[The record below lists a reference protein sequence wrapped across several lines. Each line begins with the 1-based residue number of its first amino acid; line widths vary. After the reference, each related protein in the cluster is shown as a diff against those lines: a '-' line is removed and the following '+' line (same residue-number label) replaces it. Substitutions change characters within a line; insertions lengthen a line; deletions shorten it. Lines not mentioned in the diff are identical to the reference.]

1 MGKYPQEI
9 LTQVLAA
16 TDIVEIVGAAI
27 ELKSSGPGRFVALCP
42 FHHEKTPSFHVTRDR
57 QRFHCFGCGKGGDA
71 ISFLREFES
80 IGFIEAVQK
89 LAERAGIQLPA
100 TSDREGGE
108 QYLRKQL
115 LEIGSFAARYYS
127 DCLQDPLKGGK
138 GRAYLKTRKLKHE
151 TIRRFGL
158 GYAPEG
164 WSALLDAARTRGYR
178 DSVIEASGLIKRSER
193 GPYFDTFRDRLIIP
207 IRDAA
212 GNVVG
217 LGGRDLK
224 GDSPAKYM
232 NSPET
237 PVYKKSRVLFGL
249 SEARDALR
257 KEKYAIIVEGYF
269 DLMRCF
275 DEGIRNVVATCGT
288 ALTSEQASLLRRYV
302 PEVLVVFDGDAA
314 GVRAAL
320 RGIAILAAA
329 GLTVRALVL
338 PDNKDP
344 DDYIQDAG
352 VEAFRERVGGALDF
366 VTFYIRMN
374 GESLGTI
381 EGRTDIAKQ
390 VFTIVQSIDDA
401 MRTDAYLKQ
410 IARELQI
417 DEWSV
422 RREYEAQLRRRESG
436 PRGEPKTSVHDSP
449 FSMDD
454 YDFVAALIASGPLC
468 DRVRRELSGVSLKP
482 GAFAQVLMGVLS
494 GETDRFEDPAAA
506 SLYAAAANRPVPP
519 ADQAEVLVEKRIR
532 SLKRDA
538 LKAEALDLQE
548 AIRDAEKS
556 GDVVRAAQ
564 LASRRVGIN
573 REIDR
578 LGAA

>member
-1 MGKYPQEI
+1 LGKYPQEI

-16 TDIVEIVGAAI
+16 TDIVEIVGASLD
-27 ELKSSGPGRFVALCP
+27 LKPSGSGRFVALCP
-42 FHHEKTPSFHVTRDR
+42 FHHEKTPSFHVTRER

-71 ISFLREFES
+71 ISFVMEFES
-80 IGFIEAVQK
+80 TGFVEAVKK

-100 TSDREGGE
+100 PSDREGRDE
-108 QYLRKQL
+108 YLRKQL
-115 LEIGSFAARYYS
+115 LEVGGFAARFYA
-127 DCLQDPLKGGK
+127 DCLKDPLKGGK
-138 GRAYLKTRKLKHE
+138 ARAYLKTRQLKEE
-151 TIRRFGL
+151 TVRRFGI
-158 GYAPEG
+158 GYAPDG
-164 WSALLDAARTRGYR
+164 WSTLLDAARSAGFR
-178 DSVIEASGLIKRSER
+178 DNVIEMSGLVKRSDR
-193 GPYFDTFRDRLIIP
+193 GSYFDTFRERLIIP
-207 IRDAA
+207 IRDAS

-257 KEKYAIIVEGYF
+257 KEKRAIIVEGYF
-269 DLMRCF
+269 DLMRCV
-275 DEGIRNVVATCGT
+275 DAGIGNVVATCGT

-302 PEVLVVFDGDAA
+302 PEALVVFDGDAA

-329 GLTVRALVL
+329 GLTVRALAL
-338 PDNKDP
+338 PDNQDP
-344 DDYIQDAG
+344 DDYIRDQGVDAFLAE
-352 VEAFRERVGGALDF
+352 VEQALDF
-366 VTFYIRMN
+366 VTFYVRMN
-374 GESLGTI
+374 EGSLGSI

-390 VFTIVQSIDDA
+390 LFTIVQSIDDA

-422 RREYEAQLRRRESG
+422 RREYELQLRRREAD
-436 PRGEPKTSVHDSP
+436 PRVEAKAVAAPSR

-454 YDFVAALIASGPLC
+454 CDFVAVLISNQPLC
-468 DRVRRELSGVSLKP
+468 ERVRHELTGVTLKP
-482 GAFAQVLMGVLS
+482 GALAEVLTRVLR
-494 GETDRFEDPAAA
+494 GETGRIDDPDADA
-506 SLYAAAANRPVPP
+506 LYAAAATRPPLP
-519 ADQAEVLVEKRIR
+519 ADQAEILVDKRIR

-538 LKAEALDLQE
+538 LQAEALDLQE
-548 AIRDAEKS
+548 AIRNAEKA
-556 GDVVRAAQ
+556 GDVARAAQ